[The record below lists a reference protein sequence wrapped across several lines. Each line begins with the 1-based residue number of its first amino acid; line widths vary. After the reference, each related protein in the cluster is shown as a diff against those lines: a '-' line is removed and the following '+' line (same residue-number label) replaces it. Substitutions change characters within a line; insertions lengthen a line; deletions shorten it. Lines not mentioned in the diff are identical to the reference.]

1 MNERLTH
8 FDNDG
13 KAIMVDITA
22 KEATHRQ
29 AIAAAQVIMKPQTL
43 ARILDQSIQKGDVF
57 GVARLAGIMAAKQ
70 TANLI
75 PLCHPLALTS
85 VEVDFTTDPA
95 AGIVII
101 SASATVTGQTGV
113 EMEALTAASVAAL
126 TIYDMCK
133 AIDKEM
139 VIGQICLLKK
149 SGGKSGSFERR
160 GD

>member
-1 MNERLTH
+1 MNDQLTH
-8 FDNDG
+8 FDHDG

-22 KEATHRQ
+22 KPATHRQ
-29 AIAAAQVIMKPQTL
+29 AVAGAEVRMKPQTL
-43 ARILDQSIQKGDVF
+43 QRIIDQSIQKGDVF
-57 GVARLAGIMAAKQ
+57 AVARLAGIMAAKQ
-70 TANLI
+70 TAQLI

-95 AGIVII
+95 AGIVTIR
-101 SASATVTGQTGV
+101 ASARVTGQTGI
-113 EMEALTAASVAAL
+113 EMEALTAASVAGL

-149 SGGKSGSFERR
+149 TGGKSGTFERTA
-160 GD
+160 D

>member
-1 MNERLTH
+1 MNDQLTH
-8 FDNDG
+8 FDHDG

-22 KEATHRQ
+22 KPATHRQ
-29 AIAAAQVIMKPQTL
+29 AIASAQVAMKPQTL
-43 ARILDQSIQKGDVF
+43 ERILDQSIQKGDVF

-70 TANLI
+70 TASLI

-85 VEVDFTTDPA
+85 VEIDFDSDPV
-95 AGIVII
+95 AGIVSI

-113 EMEALTAASVAAL
+113 EMEALTAAAVAGL

-149 SGGKSGSFERR
+149 TGGKSGTFERHV
-160 GD
+160 D

>member
-1 MNERLTH
+1 MSERLTH

-22 KEATHRQ
+22 KAATHRQ
-29 AIAAAQVIMKPQTL
+29 AIAGAEVRMKPQTL
-43 ARILDQSIQKGDVF
+43 TAILDQSVQKGDVF

-70 TANLI
+70 TAGLI

-85 VEVDFTTDPA
+85 VEVDFDTDPA
-95 AGIVII
+95 AGVVSIR
-101 SASATVTGQTGV
+101 ATATVTGRTGV
-113 EMEALTAASVAAL
+113 EMEALTAVSVAGL

-149 SGGKSGSFERR
+149 TGGKSGAFERNA
-160 GD
+160 D

>member
-1 MNERLTH
+1 MSDQFTH

-13 KAIMVDITA
+13 KAIMVDISA
-22 KEATHRQ
+22 KPATHRQ
-29 AIAAAQVIMKPQTL
+29 AVAGAEVRMKPQTL
-43 ARILDQSIQKGDVF
+43 ERILDQSIQKGDVF

-75 PLCHPLALTS
+75 PLCHPLALTA
-85 VEVDFTTDPA
+85 VEIDFDTDPA
-95 AGIVII
+95 AGTVLIKAT
-101 SASATVTGQTGV
+101 ASVTGQTGV
-113 EMEALTAASVAAL
+113 EMEALTAASVAGL

-149 SGGKSGSFERR
+149 TGGKSGAFERR
-160 GD
+160 C